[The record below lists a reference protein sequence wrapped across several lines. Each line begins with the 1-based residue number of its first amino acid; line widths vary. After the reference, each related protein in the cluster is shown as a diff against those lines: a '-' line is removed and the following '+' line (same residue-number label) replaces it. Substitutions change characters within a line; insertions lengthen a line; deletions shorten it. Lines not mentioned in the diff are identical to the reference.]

1 MEDVKKFVED
11 LFGIVNYIIEQI
23 EDIIERFSK

>member
-11 LFGIVNYIIEQI
+11 LFGIVNYIIDQI